1 MTNKTNPT
9 TLPPPAVQSTTD
21 GTFFFCPLT
30 VQSFPHW
37 TQMKLTGNS
46 NLTESCIK
54 DKKILNTVGLNTVLM
69 QNSRHFRLSVMST
82 QNIRDQQ
89 EVWCRQ
95 LDRCLFSILKSL

>member
-9 TLPPPAVQSTTD
+9 TLPPPAVQSMTD
-21 GTFFFCPLT
+21 GTFFCPLT

-46 NLTESCIK
+46 NLTESCVK

>member
-1 MTNKTNPT
+1 
-9 TLPPPAVQSTTD
+9 
-21 GTFFFCPLT
+21 
-30 VQSFPHW
+30 
-37 TQMKLTGNS
+37 MKLTGNS

-95 LDRCLFSILKSL
+95 LDRCLLSILKSL